1 MEDIRNQMTQ
11 QIPTD
16 GIYRKL
22 GKVHNWLIETVSCG
36 GNLKIDILFMERWQ
50 IIKQYVRDMLEL
62 LNI

>member
-1 MEDIRNQMTQ
+1 MTQ
-11 QIPTD
+11 QISTD

-36 GNLKIDILFMERWQ
+36 GNSKNRHTLFMERWQ